1 MNTIVFTRRAD
12 VADAAAPGKHKHC
25 IILKEQC
32 RDGGRG
38 SGEGVFLCLG
48 CNLNL
53 GAHKASR
60 VHTFL
65 PVSARRPACLSTG
78 MLRCVSRLG
87 LRNQLRALLWL
98 DVSLSFVPRWDTHN
112 KLSMNSHNTVIVL
125 STAPPASQGL
135 RRGQEKLW
143 VHPGRETPPPH
154 RHPKSILETEAE
166 GDVTHQYVHRPLCLD
181 HGPSVRSAP
190 LASTHKSKKCRA
202 TY

>member
-1 MNTIVFTRRAD
+1 MLILRSPVKSLTSSAKNEYNSVH
-12 VADAAAPGKHKHC
+12 AASRC
-25 IILKEQC
+25 
-32 RDGGRG
+32 GGCCG
-38 SGEGVFLCLG
+38 SGEAQILHNPKGTVSGRRGVFLCLG

-143 VHPGRETPPPH
+143 VRPGRETPPSRPPHQHSHRHRH
-154 RHPKSILETEAE
+154 RHP
-166 GDVTHQYVHRPLCLD
+166 
-181 HGPSVRSAP
+181 
-190 LASTHKSKKCRA
+190 
-202 TY
+202 